1 MPDSA
6 SLLFLHQIH
15 VTKLPTPTITSTTSC
30 ARTQGYGKIQAN
42 DMGVPT
48 KSPSSATYSSLPQ
61 SRKIAMDNA
70 KGVKSS
76 IHADETYNRQGTL
89 EVAALTPDHDLE
101 TNTSVDP
108 TMFGSTH
115 SCAQCGGLPHMKET
129 GTWADFMAD
138 PTYQFT
144 LPSNVNAMSYP
155 DALKSGPFVA
165 PSYPTIPP
173 CKLLGMPAEI
183 RNDIFELVFTADSSS
198 EEEVDLLAARAPSG
212 NLLRTSS
219 KIYAGAKG
227 FYATGR
233 AAYWSTTSFI
243 IERKDKTAK
252 AALTAIPNAALQ
264 KITKL
269 KLKLPITGT
278 LSTKYVFGRAPE
290 IATMGTTEWLPQVQ
304 RWEIRSENRA
314 QYLFHASIQYRSNGH
329 LRIDFSSRNIS
340 NREAPCPAATRSQ
353 APGRVAVPMKQ
364 QIRLIFALL
373 EVKVGSRV

>member
-1 MPDSA
+1 
-6 SLLFLHQIH
+6 
-15 VTKLPTPTITSTTSC
+15 
-30 ARTQGYGKIQAN
+30 
-42 DMGVPT
+42 
-48 KSPSSATYSSLPQ
+48 
-61 SRKIAMDNA
+61 MDNA